1 MISDPGF
8 LNLSIFHILDGLR
21 DGLSHFSQKS
31 RAALLYALSPD
42 GPIRVYDPQKLL
54 EGHEHKIKALYFEGQ
69 DWKKPP
75 RNLQHR
81 LFTKG
86 ASRDVSLSG
95 LITCHGW
102 SPSLFYQIWF
112 TEQHPDMCCIGPT
125 ERWLEC
131 AASLLCQDL
140 ASGSVLRLSSS
151 GQVLQQYSNHAVR
164 DYIVD
169 ERARILGVD
178 TYLRVYPTLDAVL
191 AISKTPEEGASP
203 RGRLTFVEPRLASRI
218 KFLARFPSMEQ
229 PKLEQTKH
237 VRKLLL
243 AVERSSRTLV
253 SDGASVLGVATGHM
267 PPASITADYRGA
279 HGFLLVDGQSV
290 CSIQDG
296 GFHSGNLKANLVH
309 LEEHLL
315 DSDLET
321 PQADSL
327 FQIVSHIV
335 AYAGKRKH
343 GCALVID
350 LQSEPEDLPGQMI
363 ESPLDLTRRDNLD
376 LAASLAK
383 VDGALHICRDLTLR
397 SFACLMDGQRVPGEN
412 RARGARFNSALRFT
426 AAHDHLVVVV
436 VSADRPVS
444 VIHRGVELNAACE
457 WSQLF
462 ACAHT
467 PPTLAQWL
475 EDANYL

>member
-31 RAALLYALSPD
+31 RAALLYALTPD
-42 GPIRVYDPQKLL
+42 DPIRVYDPQRLL
-54 EGHEHKIKALYFEGQ
+54 EGHEHKIKALYLEGR
-69 DWKKPP
+69 DWKNPP
-75 RNLQHR
+75 GNLQHR
-81 LFTKG
+81 LFSKG
-86 ASRDVSLSG
+86 PSKDAALSG
-95 LITCHGW
+95 LINCHGW
-102 SPSLFYQIWF
+102 SRSLFYQIWF
-112 TEQHPDMCCIGPT
+112 TEQHPDMCSVGPT
-125 ERWLEC
+125 ERWLEY

-140 ASGSVLRLSSS
+140 AAGSVLRLGAS
-151 GQVLQQYSNHAVR
+151 GQVLQQYANHAVR

-169 ERARILGVD
+169 ERTRILGLD

-191 AISKTPEEGASP
+191 AISKMPEEGAWP

-253 SDGASVLGVATGHM
+253 SDGASVLGVAAGNM
-267 PPASITADYRGA
+267 PPASIAADYRGA
-279 HGFLLVDGQSV
+279 HGFLLLDDQPV

-296 GFHSGNLKANLVH
+296 GFQSGNLKANLVH

-315 DSDLET
+315 DSSLET
-321 PQADSL
+321 SQADNL
-327 FQIVSHIV
+327 FKIVSHIV
-335 AYAGKRKH
+335 AHAGKRKH
-343 GCALVID
+343 GCALVLD
-350 LQSEPEDLPGQMI
+350 LRSEPVALPGQML
-363 ESPLDLTRRDNLD
+363 EAPLDLTRRGNLD

-383 VDGALHICRDLTLR
+383 VDGALHICKDLTLR

-426 AAHDHLVVVV
+426 AAHDQLVVVV

-457 WSQLF
+457 WTQF

-467 PPTLAQWL
+467 PPTLVQWL
-475 EDANYL
+475 QEANYL